1 MAVKIKSLERNNR
14 TISSSPDYLYKDISL
29 DLGQKKIYI
38 PGYDKTIPGV
48 DLAASFDLRAIVNSL
63 QNLFNTL
70 PGQRFLFPE
79 YGLDLYQF
87 LFEPITTTNAE
98 LIGNIMLGAIQ
109 TFEPRVKVEKIR
121 VLTDPDNYQY
131 DITLV
136 ISVPSLKITTNTDF
150 VFNVKQQSIIFLPT
164 TRNK

>member
-1 MAVKIKSLERNNR
+1 MAIKFKSLERNN
-14 TISSSPDYLYKDISL
+14 TSISSNQEYLYKDITL
-29 DLGQKKIYI
+29 DLGQKKIFI
-38 PGYDKTIPGV
+38 PGYNKTIPGV
-48 DLAASFDLRAIVNSL
+48 DLAASFDLKAIVNSL

-98 LIGNIMLGAIQ
+98 FIGNIMLNSIQ

-121 VLTDPDNYQY
+121 VLADPDNYQY
-131 DITLV
+131 EITII
-136 ISVPSLKITTNTDF
+136 ISVPTLKITTNTDF
-150 VFNVKQQSIIFLPT
+150 MFNVKQQSIVFLPSS
-164 TRNK
+164 RNT

>member
-14 TISSSPDYLYKDISL
+14 TISSSPDYLYKDIAL
-29 DLGQKKIYI
+29 DLGQRKIFI

-98 LIGNIMLGAIQ
+98 LIGNIMLGVIQ
-109 TFEPRVKVEKIR
+109 RFEPRVNVEKIR
-121 VLTDPDNYQY
+121 VVTDPDNYQY
-131 DITLV
+131 NITL
-136 ISVPSLKITTNTDF
+136 IIGVPSLKITTNTDF
-150 VFNVKQQSIIFLPT
+150 IFNVKQQSIIFLPT